1 MPDSSL
7 INSSLVMFLVV
18 AFLGVILFL
27 VKRMSS
33 GKGRNS
39 NAVQMQVVSKLSLQP
54 KVNLYVVKTGG
65 RMIMLGV
72 SDKNVSLL
80 GDLTPNREKTLEQA
94 ASALAQETLGVNKA
108 GQIVKTKPT
117 ETKPQQES
125 LSFSSFLMSLFKKS
139 NNN

>member
-1 MPDSSL
+1 MPEASL
-7 INSSLVMFLVV
+7 INSSLIMFVVV
-18 AFLGVILFL
+18 AFLGLVLYL
-27 VKRMSS
+27 VKRLSS
-33 GKGRNS
+33 GKGRNN
-39 NAVQMQVVSKLSLQP
+39 NAIQMQVVSKLSLQP

-94 ASALAQETLGVNKA
+94 GTLAQESLGVDKA
-108 GQIVKTKPT
+108 GKIVKTKPA
-117 ETKPQQES
+117 ESKSQQDS

-139 NNN
+139 ANN